1 MRLYFLLLF
10 CAALV
15 FGCKNKNASS
25 EAPAMTGDKDFD
37 TFYMR
42 FHRDTA
48 YQMAHITFPLEGLP
62 PDAANATE
70 SLESYRWQ
78 RADWQPH
85 QLFNDPDYMRT
96 FRNKGDLMI
105 EETLRHKSGEFGMLR
120 RFAKMG
126 DDWFLIYYAAP
137 NRLK

>member
-1 MRLYFLLLF
+1 VLSDL
-10 CAALV
+10 
-15 FGCKNKNASS
+15 NENASS
-25 EAPAMTGDKDFD
+25 EAAAMTGDKDFD

-62 PDAANATE
+62 PDAVNATE

-85 QLFNDPDYMRT
+85 QLFNDPDYART
-96 FRNKGDLMI
+96 FRNKDDLMI